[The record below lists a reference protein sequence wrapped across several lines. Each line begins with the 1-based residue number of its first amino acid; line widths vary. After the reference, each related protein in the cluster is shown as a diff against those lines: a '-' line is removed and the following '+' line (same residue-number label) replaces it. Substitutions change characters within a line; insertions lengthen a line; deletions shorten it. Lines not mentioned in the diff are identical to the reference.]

1 MGIKLYS
8 WPRSLGTRVG
18 WALEELGVPCECVEP
33 DAKKHE
39 HRSAKYLAV
48 NPHAKGPALVD
59 GDQTFFESDTI
70 LLRLGNK
77 YGVEKN
83 LWPAGRGQAR
93 VDAISWTAWAMTELG
108 PYLFQDLHHGF
119 GAMLGLKLDKHLRVA
134 RGSSA
139 AGSAR
144 RSSSPARADP
154 ARRGAYVD
162 ARSKESVFR
171 VVRGIVMMVLRCGAT
186 HFAANRPLEADPTS

>member
-1 MGIKLYS
+1 
-8 WPRSLGTRVG
+8 LGTRVA

-108 PYLFQDLHHGF
+108 AYLFQDLYHGF
-119 GAMLGLKLDKHLRVA
+119 GAMLGLKPTSTCGWR
-134 RGSSA
+134 A
-139 AGSAR
+139 AQAL
-144 RSSSPARADP
+144 
-154 ARRGAYVD
+154 RGAPGVQ
-162 ARSKESVFR
+162 A
-171 VVRGIVMMVLRCGAT
+171 
-186 HFAANRPLEADPTS
+186 RPLERIQRAAAPTSTPGVESSSSAWCAASL